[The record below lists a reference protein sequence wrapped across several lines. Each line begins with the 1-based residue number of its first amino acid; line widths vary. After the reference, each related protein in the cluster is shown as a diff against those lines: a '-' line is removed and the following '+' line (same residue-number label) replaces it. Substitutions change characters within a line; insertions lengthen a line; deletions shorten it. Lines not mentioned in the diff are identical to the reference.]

1 MASRR
6 TIITIATALVAL
18 GAWYAFRPERL
29 FVNKTVNETLPV
41 GSQAQAAVPAAPTA
55 LATGRFHTNA
65 HETKGTATVYR
76 IADGRRILRLEQF
89 ETSNGPDVHVYLVAA
104 ADVQQDAT
112 VKEAGFV
119 DLGSIK
125 GNRGD
130 QNYDVPADLDLAKYR
145 AATIWCRRFSVN
157 FGTAPLAAAR

>member
-6 TIITIATALVAL
+6 TIITLATALVAL
-18 GAWYAFRPERL
+18 GAWYAFRPERR
-29 FVNKTVNETLPV
+29 FINKTVNETLPM

-104 ADVQQDAT
+104 ADV
-112 VKEAGFV
+112 
-119 DLGSIK
+119 
-125 GNRGD
+125 
-130 QNYDVPADLDLAKYR
+130 
-145 AATIWCRRFSVN
+145 
-157 FGTAPLAAAR
+157 